1 MTYFKNMYADVV
13 DLSELSVEIERL
25 DLTVVTVSVASCER
39 SFSKLSLTKSYLRS
53 TVGED
58 RLSTLFILSIE
69 NDFVGK
75 LNFDVMISDFASVKA
90 RLLDF

>member
-25 DLTVVTVSVASCER
+25 DLTVAVSVASCER

-75 LNFDVMISDFASVKA
+75 LSFDVMISDFASVKA